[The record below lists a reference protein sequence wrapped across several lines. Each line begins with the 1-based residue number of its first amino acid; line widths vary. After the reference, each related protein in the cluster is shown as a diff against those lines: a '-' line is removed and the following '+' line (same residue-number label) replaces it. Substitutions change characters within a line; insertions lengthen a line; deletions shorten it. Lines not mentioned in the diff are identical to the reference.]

1 MADGSS
7 MSDQPFYAPNRKVP
21 PRQPRAGER
30 LWTVEKN
37 GRRLA
42 CELRDDGE
50 AGVEVQM
57 FRDGEFLF
65 GRRCTTRGLA
75 LEKADEWKAQYL
87 REGGV
92 LSAGPVPQDQ
102 NYRPTRISAPAISAR
117 MAISGDGSPRETV
130 PARPYSTSH
139 IPSSSIPTLR

>member
-1 MADGSS
+1 
-7 MSDQPFYAPNRKVP
+7 MSDQPFYAPNRKIA
-21 PRQPRAGER
+21 PRQPRVGEPI
-30 LWTVEKN
+30 WTVQKD

-65 GRRCTTRGLA
+65 GRRWSTRALA
-75 LEKADEWKAQYL
+75 LEEADERKAQYL

-92 LSAGPVPQDQ
+92 LIA
-102 NYRPTRISAPAISAR
+102 
-117 MAISGDGSPRETV
+117 
-130 PARPYSTSH
+130 
-139 IPSSSIPTLR
+139 